1 DICMYLFED
10 RYNQGQPTKFRS
22 SDWKEMATFH
32 TDVIEPL
39 VREFLKTRFLFN
51 PGMFTMFRR
60 IGDDP
65 TDDRLISFRNAFYH
79 YQFACIMATRYQRN
93 DKGTCRDTSLTEED
107 REKKML
113 HKISGLCLDGEERLC
128 LAEILDWVEGRY
140 GRLIDKALEGRPRND
155 DKGLSSSFLA
165 KKEDVVNYFAKRG
178 LRYLQSCLRDELD
191 LKKLREAE
199 KHCNLPFASAE
210 ISFIIGLKEGTKSRA

>member
-1 DICMYLFED
+1 
-10 RYNQGQPTKFRS
+10 
-22 SDWKEMATFH
+22 
-32 TDVIEPL
+32 
-39 VREFLKTRFLFN
+39 
-51 PGMFTMFRR
+51 MFRR

-155 DKGLSSSFLA
+155 DKGLSSKFKVPSPYFITDSFLQA
-165 KKEDVVNYFAKRG
+165 DVVNYFAKRG